1 MIEVRGLSKIYDEVQ
16 AVRRVEFDVA
26 AGEIFGFI
34 GPNGAGKTTTI
45 RILATLLLP
54 SAGHARIC
62 GHDVVKSPEAVREV
76 MGYMPDHWGV
86 YPDLRVREYLEFF
99 AASYGIPRRQ
109 RARAVGDVMELTD
122 LGALSDRLAGA
133 LSKGMRQRLCLA
145 KTLIHDPRLLILDE
159 PADGLDPR
167 ARIELRELLRELAR
181 MGKTVLISSHILTE
195 LTDLVTSVG
204 IVEQGELLMSGPIEE
219 IMARLAGEPGSL
231 AGSELPAGTSQAPLQ
246 RFRLRTTAATLG
258 RGLEVLLAS
267 PGVEAQLLETE
278 ELAFSFRGA
287 EDEVGGLVRALAT
300 GGVEVLGLE
309 RVRADLETVFMA
321 VTRGRVQ

>member
-1 MIEVRGLSKIYDEVQ
+1 MIEVRGLSKTYDEIE
-16 AVRRVEFDVA
+16 AVRNIEFNVE

-54 SAGHARIC
+54 SAGSARIC
-62 GHDVVKSPEAVREV
+62 GHDVVKSPEEVRKV

-86 YPDLRVREYLEFF
+86 YPDLRVREYLDFF
-99 AASYGIPRRQ
+99 AASYGIPRRE

-122 LGALSDRLAGA
+122 LGELSNRLAGA

-145 KTLIHDPRLLILDE
+145 KTLIHDPQLLILDE

-195 LTDLVTSVG
+195 LSDLVTSVG
-204 IVEQGELLMSGPIEE
+204 IVEQGELLMSGPVEE
-219 IMARLAGEPGSL
+219 IVARLSGP
-231 AGSELPAGTSQAPLQ
+231 
-246 RFRLRTTAATLG
+246 RFHLRTTAATLG
-258 RGLEVLLAS
+258 RALEILLAQ
-267 PGVEAQLLETE
+267 PGVEAHLLESE
-278 ELAFSFRGA
+278 ELEFSFHGQEEA
-287 EDEVGGLVRALAT
+287 VASYVRALAV

-309 RVRADLETVFMA
+309 RLRADLETVFMA